1 MLNDDEIERA
11 ARQLAE
17 YRSSNPLPQILDQY
31 ATLLE
36 DYRRLRS
43 DYEEERDARERYKQL
58 ARDQER
64 NPFVLVLVDG
74 DGYPFH
80 ERLLDKGA
88 DGGSTAAQLLN
99 EAVKADLRSKG
110 LEQCKIMI
118 RIYANVAGLSKTL
131 ARAGLVGAEARSL
144 GPFIAS
150 FNRSYGLADYLDAGE
165 LKENA
170 DFKLRALMQLY
181 ADNAQCKHM
190 YLAFCHDVGY
200 VADLTPYVR
209 GYSNK
214 FTLIKAPGTR
224 FHTQFTKLGMD
235 IVEFP
240 GVFRRTPLETAVP
253 VRPTHNASASAAAA
267 AKADNVP
274 PPRTP
279 STANRVPTGPSLSP
293 GGGDAK
299 QGNVCRFHAV
309 GKCKYGKTCKNIHV
323 DRAAS
328 STRWRRS
335 SPDDLVSDTNNS
347 LQDPEDRISPGSNSQ
362 QSATI
367 PAKDGTNH
375 HQRQQKESHERE
387 TLELTRADS
396 AFASSLPHR
405 QDIPEGCIAVNTKNW
420 RLDPYIPPSDPTISN
435 RLNARINRHR
445 VCNNFHL
452 NATCDAG
459 DSCEY
464 DHSPLDAES
473 RSALEFIARSRP
485 CSKRGGC
492 RNAKCTNGHICQ
504 NSRCKHYGGKAH
516 CKLPFLSHAE
526 DLTVDRFI
534 PGDMKSFLNNIHNNY
549 TSQAWA
555 ADTSSTSSNAGE
567 DEADHP
573 VSTPTLG
580 EEEERGKLY

>member
-11 ARQLAE
+11 ASQLAE

-31 ATLLE
+31 ANLLE

-99 EAVKADLRSKG
+99 EAVKADLRNKG
-110 LEQCKIMI
+110 LEQ
-118 RIYANVAGLSKTL
+118 
-131 ARAGLVGAEARSL
+131 AGLVGAEKRSL

-200 VADLTPYVR
+200 IADLTPYVR

-214 FTLIKAPGTR
+214 FTLIKAPGTK

-240 GVFRRTPLETAVP
+240 GVFRQTPLEMAVP
-253 VRPTHNASASAAAA
+253 VRPTHNAPASAAAAA
-267 AKADNVP
+267 AKADNAP
-274 PPRTP
+274 PPWTP
-279 STANRVPTGPSLSP
+279 SAANRAPTGSSLSP
-293 GGGDAK
+293 GSGDAR

-309 GKCKYGKTCKNIHV
+309 GKCKYGKACKNIHV
-323 DRAAS
+323 DRATS
-328 STRWRRS
+328 STKWRRS
-335 SPDDLVSDTNNS
+335 SPDDLVSDTINS
-347 LQDPEDRISPGSNSQ
+347 LQDPEVRIFPGSNSQ
-362 QSATI
+362 PSATT
-367 PAKDGTNH
+367 PAKD
-375 HQRQQKESHERE
+375 
-387 TLELTRADS
+387 DS
-396 AFASSLPHR
+396 GFASSLPQK

-435 RLNARINRHR
+435 RLNARISRHR

-452 NATCDAG
+452 NGTCDAG

-464 DHSPLDAES
+464 DHNPLDAES
-473 RSALEFIARSRP
+473 RSALEFIARSKP

-504 NSRCKHYGGKAH
+504 NSRCKHYGGKVH
-516 CKLPFLSHAE
+516 CKLPFLSHTE

-534 PGDMKSFLNNIHNNY
+534 PADMKSFHNNNNNNNH

-567 DEADHP
+567 DEAYYP

-580 EEEERGKLY
+580 EEEEGEKYY